1 MDAAAFKKLESDRE
15 LSSIL
20 TVTAPFDGVVLEQM
34 VTAGKRVEAADP
46 LYRIASLKPLWL
58 EIHVPLEQLGDARP
72 GQTVVVPGPGLTGT
86 IITVGGMVH
95 GADQGVLVRA
105 EIREGAEKLRPGQFV
120 QVQLSVPTGQQSY
133 RVAKSAV
140 VYAQGKSWVFVEQPG
155 GFEALAVEV
164 TGEESEHVVLQTSLP
179 PDARIVTR
187 GSAAIKAAW
196 LGGAE

>member
-1 MDAAAFKKLESDRE
+1 
-15 LSSIL
+15 
-20 TVTAPFDGVVLEQM
+20 
-34 VTAGKRVEAADP
+34 
-46 LYRIASLKPLWL
+46 
-58 EIHVPLEQLGDARP
+58 
-72 GQTVVVPGPGLTGT
+72 
-86 IITVGGMVH
+86 MVH
-95 GADQGVLVRA
+95 GVDQGVLVRA
-105 EIREGAEKLRPGQFV
+105 EIREGTEKLRPGQFV